1 MDRETGNQSSSSH
14 RRTQKLKSAVESF
27 IPKTASNEDKI
38 VGGTTRQLSWPL
50 MRKNTRFG
58 NERLPE
64 TPIRDP
70 RMLKKKTPVGQR
82 STTNSSSQTDD
93 GTNCVNTRDEAK
105 ISDLECNFQQ
115 SLLEFRENTRR
126 IDEKVDK
133 ISQDFDKMCD
143 RVSQIQ
149 SDMSEVLR
157 LLRTGK
163 DLPSEGNSSRTP
175 MNREG
180 FKQNTNHLNNSHN
193 EIPKIELPLENIK
206 SDTQVTIDNK
216 IKDLNIEEDR
226 VQDCLVGAKVFPSV
240 KCTTCFRFA
249 AECSCRHLSAP
260 LTEASREKGSK
271 ISKITNEKTEVTS
284 PSDPILNIF
293 SSLELN
299 SQNDRISVDD
309 TISPPSK
316 DGPTLSTNN
325 ANRLR
330 LTHPYV
336 AQEERVLNQSSL
348 GSISSV
354 AAELPSNGHIP
365 DQAITKNVLNQSI
378 TNVPSFQIDSQAS
391 PKHHLSSTVQ
401 WTKLGSS
408 CVDDSASGGKS
419 EKSVTEKPATVPSDD
434 LSCSSEILPMSLLP
448 PEEVHR
454 YRNAVLIQKLIPESL
469 QTLLSWL
476 SEDKV
481 ESKSYFWYIKYKTRL
496 SEKELKEKYYFTSSE
511 IKLLKEDDASAF
523 DVTLLIKLIKMFAG
537 IADCPHENPCDHD
550 DTKAECLLWKLR
562 NHRNLISHKIKTSS
576 TSEHVFTT
584 AKDTMIKLFSV
595 LDLEKVKIGKEAV
608 DQHIQKIQQSFKN
621 VGNTDYERQCME
633 QQFVF
638 KTEALKESQSY
649 WRQYGTSEAVPFT
662 GNVVN
667 SGKVYHPMELFV
679 KEKLLSD
686 GGVTEK
692 ISYRHILKRTNEDGR
707 KATVLVGE
715 AGSGKTTVVK
725 NIVLQFLGI
734 IPVEVEF
741 LKEIHLLLFL
751 ECRDRTTT
759 SLENAVKNNFPQA
772 FRKIS
777 LSLNS
782 FCSLGNIVIIDGYDE
797 VNESSS
803 NVINQILRQMKSMIS
818 CHILLTT
825 RPHRADQLKNL
836 LNSSGIQF
844 TTFEL
849 VPLSEEEDQ
858 LEFLQ
863 RYEENSS
870 PEAPSSLGMTLS
882 FKSLLPEVKQFFV
895 YPINLVLFYFLYTYS
910 PETIESWET
919 SNDVIEQMLIL
930 YEKFIA
936 KKLLE
941 RHFVNLEC
949 FIQEALGEIYQF
961 AFDCISADKVMLSA
975 EDMRPVQRCLET
987 KFREWKLLN
996 KLDVSV
1002 VTSVVF
1008 LTKTVP
1014 NPACPVVYQFYHKS
1028 IQEIMAARTFVRLMK
1043 KEVHVKL
1050 VDLLAF
1056 PGPTK
1061 EKNRENPIDR
1071 YNNVLLFVLSHL
1083 AQPSN
1088 CDTLAARSEELERLL
1103 EQKGVD
1109 MSFFSEVVLTKPKNE
1124 ILIKMGV
1131 SLVKKFKPS
1140 MISCKREYQA
1150 MRAIMDYYH
1159 PKLLAIRHNDEQLPP
1174 PLTDLLHLATNT
1186 FLGQLELIMVFSYW
1200 RFQPLDSLV
1209 KEILPSRFTLGH
1221 FSGCLATVEGMQA
1234 LSTLLNLCGEPPVV
1248 AISVPDPY
1256 HNGLHLL
1263 PMLKSTSSI
1272 RFPYKDFPDGVVPRG
1287 TPMKEPTV
1295 HVADTGKAKDLFNL
1309 LMLVAPK
1316 NKRFRRII
1324 LERCTCSVGFLEKV
1338 TRSLKEEGVVTTLA
1352 FKTEVQKMSFMYGWC
1367 EGCSHREHAP
1377 METCME
1383 LLIK

>member
-14 RRTQKLKSAVESF
+14 RRTQKPKSAVESS
-27 IPKTASNEDKI
+27 IPKTASNKDKI
-38 VGGTTRQLSWPL
+38 VGGTTRNLSWPL

-64 TPIRDP
+64 KSIRDP
-70 RMLKKKTPVGQR
+70 RMLQKQTPDGQR
-82 STTNSSSQTDD
+82 STSNSSSQTDD
-93 GTNCVNTRDEAK
+93 CTNCVNTREAAK
-105 ISDLECNFQQ
+105 LSDLESNFQQ
-115 SLLEFRENTRR
+115 SLQEFRENTRR

-133 ISQDFDKMCD
+133 ISQNFDKMCD

-149 SDMSEVLR
+149 CDMSEVLR

-163 DLPSEGNSSRTP
+163 DLPSEVNSSRTLVIH
-175 MNREG
+175 EG
-180 FKQNTNHLNNSHN
+180 TIKQNTNNLNKTHN
-193 EIPKIELPLENIK
+193 EIPNIELPLENIK
-206 SDTQVTIDNK
+206 SATHVSIDNK

-226 VQDCLVGAKVFPSV
+226 VQDCLVGAKDFPSV
-240 KCTTCFRFA
+240 KCTTCFQSA
-249 AECSCRHLSAP
+249 AECSCRHLSEH
-260 LTEASREKGSK
+260 LTEDSREKGS
-271 ISKITNEKTEVTS
+271 ISKILNEKTEVTS
-284 PSDPILNIF
+284 PSDPISNIF
-293 SSLELN
+293 SS
-299 SQNDRISVDD
+299 QNDIISVDD

-316 DGPTLSTNN
+316 DGSSSSTNN

-336 AQEERVLNQSSL
+336 SQEERVRNQSSFS
-348 GSISSV
+348 SISSF
-354 AAELPSNGHIP
+354 AAELPSNDNIP
-365 DQAITKNVLNQSI
+365 DQAITKNMLNQSI
-378 TNVPSFQIDSQAS
+378 KKVPSSQIDSQAS
-391 PKHHLSSTVQ
+391 PKDHLASTVQ
-401 WTKLGSS
+401 LTKLGSS
-408 CVDDSASGGKS
+408 CVDDSASVGKS
-419 EKSVTEKPATVPSDD
+419 EKSVTAKPATVPRDD
-434 LSCSSEILPMSLLP
+434 LSCSSLTLPVSLLP

-469 QTLLSWL
+469 QPLLCWL
-476 SEDKV
+476 SEDKG
-481 ESKSYFWYIKYKTRL
+481 ESKSYFWYLKYRTRL

-511 IKLLKEDDASAF
+511 LKLLKEDDSAAF
-523 DVTLLIKLIKMFAG
+523 DATLLIKLIKVFAC

-595 LDLEKVKIGKEAV
+595 IDLEKVKIRKEVV
-608 DQHIQKIQQSFKN
+608 DQHVEKIQESFKN
-621 VGNTDYERQCME
+621 VGNTDHERQCME

-638 KTEALKESQSY
+638 RTEALKESQSY
-649 WRQYGTSEAVPFT
+649 WRQYCTTEAVPFT

-679 KEKLLSD
+679 KEELLSD
-686 GGVTEK
+686 GGVTER

-725 NIVLQFLGI
+725 NIVSQFLGI

-759 SLENAVKNNFPQA
+759 SLENALKNNFPQA
-772 FRKIS
+772 SRKIS
-777 LSLNS
+777 LSLDS
-782 FCSLGNIVIIDGYDE
+782 FCSLGNIIIIDGYDE

-803 NVINQILRQMKSMIS
+803 DVINQILRQMKSMIS
-818 CHILLTT
+818 CQILLTT
-825 RPHRADQLKNL
+825 RPHRADQLKIL

-858 LEFLQ
+858 LEFLR

-870 PEAPSSLGMTLS
+870 AEAPSSLGMTLS
-882 FKSLLPEVKQFFV
+882 FKRLLPEVKQFFV

-941 RHFVNLEC
+941 RHLVNLEC
-949 FIQEALGEIYQF
+949 FIREALGEIYQF
-961 AFDCISADKVMLSA
+961 AFDCISANKVMLSA
-975 EDMRPVQRCLET
+975 EDMRPVQCCLEK

-1028 IQEIMAARTFVRLMK
+1028 IQEIMAARTFVKLMK

-1056 PGPTK
+1056 PDPTEK
-1061 EKNRENPIDR
+1061 KNREDLIDR

-1103 EQKGVD
+1103 EQKGDD

-1131 SLVKKFKPS
+1131 SLVKKFEPNT
-1140 MISCKREYQA
+1140 ISCKREYQA

-1159 PKLLAIRHNDEQLPP
+1159 PKMLAIRHNDEQLPP
-1174 PLTDLLHLATNT
+1174 PLTDLLHLVTNN
-1186 FLGQLELIMVFSYW
+1186 FLGQLKLIMMFSYW
-1200 RFQPLDSLV
+1200 RFQPLDSRV
-1209 KEILPSRFTLGH
+1209 KEISHSRFTLGY
-1221 FSGCLATVEGMQA
+1221 FCGCLATDEGMRA
-1234 LSTLLNLCGEPPVV
+1234 LSTLLNLCDEPPYVS
-1248 AISVPDPY
+1248 ISVPDPY

-1263 PMLKSTSSI
+1263 PMLKYSKI
-1272 RFPYKDFPDGVVPRG
+1272 RFPYKDFPDGVVSR
-1287 TPMKEPTV
+1287 PMPVEAPTV
-1295 HVADTGKAKDLFNL
+1295 HVAATGKAKDLFNL
-1309 LMLVAPK
+1309 LMFVAPE
-1316 NKRFRRII
+1316 NKKFSRII
-1324 LERCTCSVGFLEKV
+1324 LERCTCSSGFLEKV
-1338 TRSLKEEGVVTTLA
+1338 TRSLKEEGVVTTRA
-1352 FKTEVQKMSFMYGWC
+1352 FNTQVEKMSFRYGWC
-1367 EGCSHREHAP
+1367 EGCNNREHAP
-1377 METCME
+1377 TETCME
-1383 LLIK
+1383 LHII